1 MHQESGLMKE
11 NQIGKNEESGLS
23 FYSKKSTIKI
33 LLHHCAYLTILI
45 NFHC

>member
-23 FYSKKSTIKI
+23 FYSK
-33 LLHHCAYLTILI
+33 
-45 NFHC
+45 NQR